1 MMENISFAKFWV
13 LRRTLIHFEKGQNV
27 FVASLFDVLSMAS
40 WYCELGRIVLAI
52 KLSENMQPP
61 ASFDW
66 DQLFGHSGSANTNG
80 SGN

>member
-1 MMENISFAKFWV
+1 MID
-13 LRRTLIHFEKGQNV
+13 FEDGQNV

-40 WYCELGRIVLAI
+40 WYCTLGQIVSAI

-66 DQLFGHSGSANTNG
+66 DQLFGHSGSANANG